1 MLLSSNVC
9 QTSYIRTM
17 RFKKILSIKKKS
29 FEWFEHRSIIALAG
43 LDKFRGTQSALLMAK
58 RPYQLPIG
66 HLALSNVVLS
76 FIKHPHFLHLAK
88 RLLNHGQVL
97 HIANLDSISSLSDLG
112 WFGSNK
118 SMNSTS
124 PFSFTRSPIFSYVKY
139 TRCKGLYSYCGY

>member
-58 RPYQLPIG
+58 RPNLLLITNYQ
-66 HLALSNVVLS
+66 
-76 FIKHPHFLHLAK
+76 
-88 RLLNHGQVL
+88 
-97 HIANLDSISSLSDLG
+97 
-112 WFGSNK
+112 
-118 SMNSTS
+118 
-124 PFSFTRSPIFSYVKY
+124 
-139 TRCKGLYSYCGY
+139 